1 MKQNDAIAASSGAVP
16 LTAGRDDIPH
26 PPVATYLPSSL
37 AEPRRETGWK
47 VRLADWLG
55 HGGATGLILVVLDAI
70 LWIGL
75 YGTLANIRHQYSME
89 DPVTAA
95 ALLEANAGGFQ
106 ITVCVVQFAALA
118 LCLFI
123 VGGYDRRTSYL
134 SLGYMSEHLIALAA
148 ASVLG
153 GLLIY
158 AGAVFNQSGVR
169 PSRGA
174 FLSSLMAF
182 APLSLVSRRTL
193 GQILRGHM
201 ARSFLVVLGKGKNA
215 WQFHESY
222 RVDGEHQ
229 PRLCFVDPLIVGTEP
244 SGREEERPSSDAPQ
258 MSLESLAKLAARS
271 RGVVVIEDTKRLR
284 PELLEWLTRLHYEDV
299 PVYTLGTFH
308 EKHWRRVAVDA
319 IEATW
324 PWETESHLAG
334 VSAYS
339 HAKRLLDIVAAG
351 AALLVLSPLFA
362 VLAFLVRIDSAGPV
376 FFSQRRVGRDRRPF
390 RVHKFRTM
398 RVRAPGEE
406 GPLYT
411 GAKDPRIT
419 RVGSWLRKLRL
430 DELPQLWNV
439 LRGDM
444 SLIGPR
450 AEWDR
455 LVDGYEKAIPFYHFR
470 HLVKPGITGW
480 AQVNYP
486 YGANLE
492 DTVQKLKYD
501 LYYIRHYSLR
511 LDAMIV
517 LKTLHIMIWGKG
529 Q

>member
-1 MKQNDAIAASSGAVP
+1 MKQDQLIEAKPDVVTRPSALDAPAREV
-16 LTAGRDDIPH
+16 L
-26 PPVATYLPSSL
+26 SSL
-37 AEPRRETGWK
+37 PDFAGANHAPSWK
-47 VRLADWLG
+47 ARAADWLSQA
-55 HGGATGLILVVLDAI
+55 GAIGFALIVLDAVA
-70 LWIGL
+70 WVAL
-75 YGTLANIRHQYSME
+75 YALLVNVRRLYALE

-95 ALLEANAGGFQ
+95 VLNHVTAGAGGFQ
-106 ITVCVVQFAALA
+106 VSVCVVQFAALA

-123 VGGYDRRTSYL
+123 VGGYDRRASYL

-148 ASVLG
+148 AGVLG

-158 AGAVFNQSGVR
+158 AGAVFNQSGIR
-169 PSRGA
+169 PSRGV
-174 FLSSLMAF
+174 FLSSLVAF
-182 APLSLVSRRTL
+182 APLSLVCRR
-193 GQILRGHM
+193 GIGRMLRAHM
-201 ARSFLVVLGKGKNA
+201 ARSFLVVLGRGQAA
-215 WQFHESY
+215 WKFQESY

-229 PRLCFVDPLIVGTEP
+229 PKLCFVDPLQV
-244 SGREEERPSSDAPQ
+244 SSEAFDLHDETPKRDSPGMA
-258 MSLESLAKLAARS
+258 LEALAKLAEQS
-271 RGVVVIEDTKRLR
+271 RGVVVIEDTAQLR
-284 PELLEWLTRLHYEDV
+284 PELLDWLSRLHYEEL
-299 PVYTLGTFH
+299 PVYTLETFH
-308 EKHWRRVAVDA
+308 EKHWRRVAVDT

-324 PWETESHLAG
+324 PWQTDSHLAG

-339 HAKRLLDIVAAG
+339 HAKRLLDIVVAS

-362 VLAFLVRIDSAGPV
+362 ALALLVRVDSGSPV
-376 FFSQRRVGRDRRPF
+376 LFCQQRIGRDRRPF
-390 RVHKFRTM
+390 PLYKFRTM

-406 GPLYT
+406 GSLYT
-411 GAKDPRIT
+411 GTNDPRIT
-419 RVGSWLRKLRL
+419 RVGAWLRKLRL

-455 LVDGYEKAIPFYHFR
+455 LVDRYEKSIRFYHFR

>member
-1 MKQNDAIAASSGAVP
+1 MKQHQLIEAKSDAFPTASALEAHGQELVSALPDLSDASGDP
-16 LTAGRDDIPH
+16 
-26 PPVATYLPSSL
+26 
-37 AEPRRETGWK
+37 GWK
-47 VRLADWLG
+47 ARTADWLS
-55 HGGATGLILVVLDAI
+55 HGGVIGLVLVLDAVI
-70 LWIGL
+70 WVGL
-75 YGTLANIRHQYSME
+75 YALLVTVRHQYAMD
-89 DPVTAA
+89 DPVAAA
-95 ALLEANAGGFQ
+95 ALSHVAAGAGGFQ
-106 ITVCVVQFAALA
+106 ISVCVVQFATLA

-134 SLGYMSEHLIALAA
+134 SLSYMSEHLIALAA
-148 ASVLG
+148 AGVLG

-158 AGAVFNQSGVR
+158 AGAVFNQSGIR
-169 PSRGA
+169 PSRGV
-174 FLSSLMAF
+174 FLSSLAAF
-182 APLSLVSRRTL
+182 APVSLVCRR
-193 GQILRGHM
+193 GIGRMLRAHM
-201 ARSFLVVLGKGKNA
+201 ARSFLVVLGRGQAA
-215 WQFHESY
+215 WKFQESY

-229 PRLCFVDPLIVGTEP
+229 PRLCFVDPLLINQKTLNLGMDPLEP
-244 SGREEERPSSDAPQ
+244 SAPG
-258 MSLESLAKLAARS
+258 MTLEALAKLAEQS
-271 RGVVVIEDTKRLR
+271 RGVVVIEDTGRLR
-284 PELLEWLTRLHYEDV
+284 PELLEWLTRLHYEEV
-299 PVYTLGTFH
+299 PVYTLETFH
-308 EKHWRRVAVDA
+308 EKYWRRVAVDN

-324 PWETESHLAG
+324 PWQTDSHLAE
-334 VSAYS
+334 VSPYS
-339 HAKRLLDIVAAG
+339 HAKRLLDIVVAG

-362 VLAFLVRIDSAGPV
+362 LLALLVRLDSGSPV
-376 FFSQRRVGRDRRPF
+376 LFSQQRVGRDRRAF
-390 RVHKFRTM
+390 SLYKFRTM
-398 RVRAPGEE
+398 RVRPPGEE
-406 GPLYT
+406 GSLYT
-411 GAKDPRIT
+411 GANDLRIT
-419 RVGSWLRKLRL
+419 RIGAKLRKLRL

-455 LVDGYEKAIPFYHFR
+455 LVDSYEKAIRFYHFR

-517 LKTLHIMIWGKG
+517 LKTLHVMIWGKG

>member
-1 MKQNDAIAASSGAVP
+1 MEPPQSIDAASSLAPGSVAVDLDGLAPAFPLPLPPTGESVKEKGWWIRVAGWLSQRGAIGWLLGVIDAAAWVAIYA
-16 LTAGRDDIPH
+16 LLVNVRRVYAIDDATTAG
-26 PPVATYLPSSL
+26 VL
-37 AEPRRETGWK
+37 AKTG
-47 VRLADWLG
+47 
-55 HGGATGLILVVLDAI
+55 
-70 LWIGL
+70 
-75 YGTLANIRHQYSME
+75 
-89 DPVTAA
+89 
-95 ALLEANAGGFQ
+95 AGGFQ
-106 ITVCVVQFAALA
+106 TSVCLVQFAVLA
-118 LCLFI
+118 LCMFI

-134 SLGYMSEHLIALAA
+134 SLGYMSEHLIALVAA
-148 ASVLG
+148 GALG
-153 GLLIY
+153 GLFIY
-158 AGAVFNQSGVR
+158 AGAVFNQSGIR
-169 PSRGA
+169 PSRGV

-182 APLSLVSRRTL
+182 APLSLVYRRSL
-193 GQILRGHM
+193 GQMLRAHLT
-201 ARSFLVVLGKGKNA
+201 RSFFVVLGKGKNA

-229 PRLCFVDPLIVGTEP
+229 PRLCFVDPLTLRGGTQVGHLTDTNGGEP
-244 SGREEERPSSDAPQ
+244 R
-258 MSLESLAKLAARS
+258 MSLDALARLAEKS
-271 RGVVVIEDTKRLR
+271 RGVVLIEDPKRLR
-284 PELLEWLTRLHYEDV
+284 PELLSWLTRLHYEEV
-299 PVYTLGTFH
+299 PVYTLATFH
-308 EKHWRRVAVDA
+308 EKHWRRVAVDC
-319 IEATW
+319 IEPTW
-324 PWETESHLAG
+324 PWESESHLAG
-334 VSAYS
+334 LSAYS
-339 HAKRLLDIVAAG
+339 HAKRLLDILVAG
-351 AALLVLSPLFA
+351 AALLLLAPVFA
-362 VLAFLVRIDSAGPV
+362 VLALLVYADSGGPV
-376 FFSQRRVGRDRRPF
+376 FFSQSRVGRDQRTF

-411 GAKDPRIT
+411 GTNDPRIT
-419 RVGSWLRKLRL
+419 RVGAKLRKLRL

-486 YGANLE
+486 YGANLQ
-492 DTVQKLKYD
+492 DTVEKLKYD

>member
-1 MKQNDAIAASSGAVP
+1 MDTYPAAVMSGDNSMPTFSPHSITLGESADTTWLARLATALGRGGALSLVLALMDALVWVGCYALLATVRQHYAMDASDLRDADAHAAVGAV
-16 LTAGRDDIPH
+16 
-26 PPVATYLPSSL
+26 
-37 AEPRRETGWK
+37 
-47 VRLADWLG
+47 
-55 HGGATGLILVVLDAI
+55 
-70 LWIGL
+70 
-75 YGTLANIRHQYSME
+75 
-89 DPVTAA
+89 
-95 ALLEANAGGFQ
+95 GFQ
-106 ITVCVVQFAALA
+106 TSVCLIQFAALT
-118 LCLFI
+118 LCLFV
-123 VGGYDRRTSYL
+123 VGGYDRRTSYM
-134 SLGYMSEHLIALAA
+134 SLGYMSEHLIAIAA
-148 ASVLG
+148 AAMLG
-153 GLLIY
+153 ALSIY
-158 AGAVFNQSGVR
+158 AGAVFSERGMH

-174 FLSSLMAF
+174 YLSSLLAF
-182 APLSLVSRRTL
+182 APLSLMYRRSL
-193 GQILRGHM
+193 GQMLR
-201 ARSFLVVLGKGKNA
+201 ARMSQRFLVVLGTGDSA
-215 WQFHESY
+215 RRFHESY
-222 RVDGEHQ
+222 RADCEHQ
-229 PRLCFVDPLIVGTEP
+229 PRLCFVDPSAVDRHEVADARRTTSLNEGAPVG
-244 SGREEERPSSDAPQ
+244 Q
-258 MSLESLAKLAARS
+258 KSLAKLAEQS
-271 RGVVVIEDTKRLR
+271 CGVVVIEDTKRLR

-299 PVYTLGTFH
+299 PVYTLETFH
-308 EKHWRRVAVDA
+308 EKHWRRVPVDS

-339 HAKRLLDIVAAG
+339 HAKRLLDIVVAG
-351 AALLVLSPLFA
+351 AALLLLSPLFA
-362 VLAFLVRIDSAGPV
+362 VLALCVRLDSAGPV
-376 FFSQRRVGRDRRPF
+376 FFSQQRIGRDRRLF
-390 RVHKFRTM
+390 WVYKFRSM

-406 GPLYT
+406 GSLYT
-411 GAKDPRIT
+411 DTKDPRIT
-419 RVGSWLRKLRL
+419 RVGGWLRKLRL

-439 LRGDM
+439 VRGDM

-501 LYYIRHYSLR
+501 LYYIRYYSLR

>member
-1 MKQNDAIAASSGAVP
+1 MNPDPQIAARPVVLSVAASLEMPLPEAVP
-16 LTAGRDDIPH
+16 
-26 PPVATYLPSSL
+26 PPADRG
-37 AEPRRETGWK
+37 AEPVWK
-47 VRLADWLG
+47 VRAADWLSRR
-55 HGGATGLILVVLDAI
+55 GAISLALVVLDAVV
-70 LWIGL
+70 WVGL
-75 YGTLANIRHQYSME
+75 YTLLATVRRQYAI
-89 DPVTAA
+89 DDVLTAA
-95 ALLEANAGGFQ
+95 GLSPVGAGSGGFQ
-106 ITVCVVQFAALA
+106 VSVCVVQFAALA

-134 SLGYMSEHLIALAA
+134 SLSYMSEHLIALAA
-148 ASVLG
+148 AAVLG
-153 GLLIY
+153 GMLIY
-158 AGAVFNQSGVR
+158 AVAVFNQSGIR
-169 PSRGA
+169 PSRGV
-174 FLSSLMAF
+174 FLSSLVAF
-182 APLSLVSRRTL
+182 APLSLVCRRAV
-193 GQILRGHM
+193 GRMLRAHM
-201 ARSFLVVLGKGKNA
+201 ARSFLVVLGRGQAA
-215 WQFHESY
+215 WKFQESY

-229 PRLCFVDPLIVGTEP
+229 PRLCFVDPLLVNAGTP
-244 SGREEERPSSDAPQ
+244 TVDRDLHTPG
-258 MSLESLAKLAARS
+258 MTLEALARMAEQS
-271 RGVVVIEDTKRLR
+271 RGVVVIEETTRLQ
-284 PELLEWLTRLHYEDV
+284 PELLEWLTRLHYEEL
-299 PVYTLGTFH
+299 PVYTLETFH
-308 EKHWRRVAVDA
+308 EKHWRRVAVDT

-324 PWETESHLAG
+324 PWQTESHLAE
-334 VSAYS
+334 VSPYS
-339 HAKRLLDIVAAG
+339 HAKRLLDIVVAG
-351 AALLVLSPLFA
+351 AALLMLSPLFA
-362 VLAFLVRIDSAGPV
+362 ALAWWVRLDSGSPVL
-376 FFSQRRVGRDRRPF
+376 FSQQRVGRDRRTF
-390 RVHKFRTM
+390 WLYKFRTM

-406 GPLYT
+406 GSLYT
-411 GAKDPRIT
+411 GTNDPRIT
-419 RVGSWLRKLRL
+419 RAGAWLRKLRL

-455 LVDGYEKAIPFYHFR
+455 LVDGYEKAIRFYHFR